1 MNLEKNITECAF
13 HIKPD
18 KHGICMEDDVANELI
33 KHAGNIKK
41 LDVNNKKDAIEKL
54 KKVYN
59 CETES
64 CLLENDEIINAL
76 GKDTVLEQ
84 LKTRFK
90 PEGPYDSFDWFSN
103 SNIDDV
109 LEQVEEKYKDK
120 HFLHIEFQMIDFE
133 SVGSKLARTDLAEE
147 YRKGMKCFGV
157 VFNTDY
163 SSGRGQHWFSI
174 FGDFNGEGTKKSPLT
189 IEYFNS
195 SGDSPPSQIL
205 SWMKK
210 TKDHINKE
218 LNMTVECLC
227 DIKIVNQK
235 DNHSCGSYALYF
247 ILSRLAGITYKH
259 FIDNKIGDETMHKF
273 RKMHLFRRPK
283 IGKT

>member
-13 HIKPD
+13 HIEPD
-18 KHGICMEDDVANELI
+18 KNGICVEDDVANELI
-33 KHAGNIKK
+33 KHAKNIKNLVVK
-41 LDVNNKKDAIEKL
+41 DKKDAIVKL

-64 CLLENDEIINAL
+64 CLLENDEIINSL
-76 GKDTVLEQ
+76 GRDTVMEQ
-84 LKTRFK
+84 LKSRFK
-90 PEGPYDSFDWFSN
+90 PEGPYDSYDWFSN

-109 LEQVEEKYKDK
+109 LKQVEEKYKDK
-120 HFLHIEFQMIDFE
+120 HFLHVEFQMRDFE
-133 SVGSKLARTDLAEE
+133 AVGSTLAKTDLAEKYKE
-147 YRKGMKCFGV
+147 GIRCFGV
-157 VFNTDY
+157 VFNTDK

-174 FGDFNGEGTKKSPLT
+174 FGDFSGEGTKEDPLT

-195 SGDSPPSQIL
+195 SGEAPLNEIS

-210 TKDHINKE
+210 TKDHMNKVLNKE
-218 LNMTVECLC
+218 VKCLY
-227 DIKIVNQK
+227 DINIANQQ

-247 ILSRLAGITYKH
+247 ILSRLAGISYDYFKN
-259 FIDNKIGDETMHKF
+259 NKIGDKTMHEF

-283 IGKT
+283 N